1 MGAGLKIE
9 RESGPHAKKRREGEI
24 CGGHRDEEEEED
36 DDEGEDEQVVSVGS
50 NCGIIA
56 LEALDCTVCNHP
68 LRPPI
73 LQVLTLFLCPS
84 YY

>member
-1 MGAGLKIE
+1 MGDGLRIE
-9 RESGPHAKKRREGEI
+9 RESGPSGKKRREGESCG
-24 CGGHRDEEEEED
+24 CGGDGD
-36 DDEGEDEQVVSVGS
+36 SDGGEDEQMVSVGR

-73 LQVLTLFLCPS
+73 LQVLAFFLCPS
-84 YY
+84 

>member
-1 MGAGLKIE
+1 MGDGLRIE
-9 RESGPHAKKRREGEI
+9 RESGPSGKKRRESES
-24 CGGHRDEEEEED
+24 CGCDGDSYSD
-36 DDEGEDEQVVSVGS
+36 SDGDEQMVSVGS

-73 LQVLTLFLCPS
+73 LQVLAFFLFSFALVIS
-84 YY
+84 